1 MLPCCT
7 YMCVCV
13 CVCVYNRYTYHV
25 YMGTSILHTYI
36 YYTHIH
42 MILYIVCMYNMYI
55 STLPLKHLGTQAAAL
70 LLVNERLIVK
80 VPDPRCVEVCIASEP
95 LQTQIEREGGG
106 GVGQTCGKQKSK
118 GHVSQYA
125 RSQRQLT
132 SEHRDKRRRGDW
144 RRQVQTPRAGQT
156 DRHCLCSGLRRTC
169 RKCSRTCS
177 SSRSWTR
184 SSFRARKDSSS
195 PC

>member
-1 MLPCCT
+1 
-7 YMCVCV
+7 
-13 CVCVYNRYTYHV
+13 
-25 YMGTSILHTYI
+25 MGTSILHTYI

-95 LQTQIEREGGG
+95 LQTQTEREGGG

-132 SEHRDKRRRGDW
+132 SEHRDKGAEE
-144 RRQVQTPRAGQT
+144 TGAGRFRLRELDRQT
-156 DRHCLCSGLRRTC
+156 DTASVAGCVGPAGSAVELALHREVGLDRVFAHVKIAPLLVEGRITA
-169 RKCSRTCS
+169 
-177 SSRSWTR
+177 
-184 SSFRARKDSSS
+184 RAQTHRPADAAIEI
-195 PC
+195 C